1 MRIFITASLK
11 MPPPEDTILALAEQY
26 KKIKKDV
33 VFSEKIL
40 ALS

>member
-1 MRIFITASLK
+1 MFVSMGLQILIK
-11 MPPPEDTILALAEQY
+11 DTIPALAEQY

>member
-1 MRIFITASLK
+1 MGLQILIK
-11 MPPPEDTILALAEQY
+11 DTILALAEQY